1 MMTLEEGMLQLD
13 RVLSSFTR
21 DKKPA
26 SLYIPMDYLLGLKG
40 KRMRPQLCL
49 LAAWALNG
57 KVEEAVYPAAAIE
70 LFHNFTLMHDDIM
83 DNAPL
88 RRGMPTVH
96 AKWDI
101 SQAILS
107 GDAMLVEAYKML
119 VLGNSHHLKDGIE
132 LFNQTALEV
141 CEGQQMDM
149 DFEQRENVH
158 VEEYMRMITLKTS
171 VLVGASLKMGALT
184 ANATPDVQ
192 DAFYDFGLNLG
203 LAFQLR
209 DDYLDTFGE
218 SLATG
223 KQLGG
228 DILADKKTFLHI
240 RTRQVAN
247 PAEIELLELWK
258 GATDNP
264 TKKVLEVKGV
274 MERTGSEV
282 ALMELSNSY
291 LDKAMTILGTLPLET
306 EGRNML
312 ANLSEYVTSRKH

>member
-1 MMTLEEGMLQLD
+1 MSLEEGMLQLD

-21 DKKPA
+21 DKKPE
-26 SLYIPMDYLLGLKG
+26 SLYVPMDYLLGLKG

-49 LAAWALNG
+49 LATWALKG

-88 RRGMPTVH
+88 RRGRPTVH
-96 AKWDI
+96 AKWDV

-119 VLGNSHHLKDGIE
+119 VLGNPLHLKAGIE

-149 DFEQRENVH
+149 DFEQREDVQ

-171 VLVGASLKMGALT
+171 VLLGASLKMGALT
-184 ANATPDVQ
+184 ANATSDVQ

-240 RTRQVAN
+240 RTRQEASSS
-247 PAEIELLELWK
+247 EIELLDQWK
-258 GATDNP
+258 GATDDP
-264 TKKVLEVKGV
+264 TKKVSEVKGV

-291 LDKAMTILGTLPLET
+291 LDKAMAILNTLPLED

-312 ANLSEYVTSRKH
+312 SSLSEYVTSRKH